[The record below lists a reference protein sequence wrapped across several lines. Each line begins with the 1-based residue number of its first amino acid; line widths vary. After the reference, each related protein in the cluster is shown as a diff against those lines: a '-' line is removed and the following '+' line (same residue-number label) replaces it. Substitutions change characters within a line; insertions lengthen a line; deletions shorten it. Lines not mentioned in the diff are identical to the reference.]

1 MVKLQCLEANEG
13 CLFETQNLPF
23 DNADKMLEMHLPRCQ
38 VRNSQRSVQSNQ
50 SEAQE
55 ENISQV
61 RNQRQVQVPQFH
73 AGNNQGRNS
82 SPMRNQSPGPQ
93 RGNNSQM
100 RNQSP
105 GPQSYSQN
113 MSMRNQSPGPQG
125 GNHFQIRNQS
135 PCPQS
140 SLQSIHVQAP
150 GLYNPPMRNQSPGP
164 SCVPAGGAGARGG
177 PGPGYVKLT
186 GMVWTATEEDV
197 RNLLFDCDVTQV
209 LFLMN
214 EYGKPTGDGLVELSD
229 KSFVE
234 VAKRHNRKFIGTRF
248 VVIQE
253 SNEREFYTSLSS
265 SGNALIGGGGGR
277 GGAGAVGG
285 AGAAANVGPGHGYV
299 KLSGMVWTATEDD
312 VRRLLYDCN
321 IVSVQFLMNEYGK
334 PLGDGIVELAS
345 KIDAF
350 VATKHNREYI
360 GARFVVVQQID
371 EREFKQLSMS

>member
-1 MVKLQCLEANEG
+1 MVKLQCLEADKG

-38 VRNSQRSVQSNQ
+38 VRNSQRSVHSNQ

-55 ENISQV
+55 GNISQV

-73 AGNNQGRNS
+73 AGNNQGHNS

-93 RGNNSQM
+93 RGNHFQI

-105 GPQSYSQN
+105 GPQS
-113 MSMRNQSPGPQG
+113 
-125 GNHFQIRNQS
+125 
-135 PCPQS
+135 S
-140 SLQSIHVQAP
+140 SHSIHVQAP

-229 KSFVE
+229 KSYVE

-253 SNEREFYTSLSS
+253 SNEREFYASLSS
-265 SGNALIGGGGGR
+265 SGNAVIGGGGGR

-371 EREFKQLSMS
+371 EREFRQLSMS